1 MGVPAFF
8 RWLTR
13 KYPSVIVDAVEEKP
27 RDLNGARIPVNT
39 VDPNPNFQVIQQ
51 NVYRIIWCT
60 GVRIFLD
67 ASLFNSKIYL

>member
-27 RDLNGARIPVNT
+27 RDINGVRVPVNT
-39 VDPNPNFQVIQQ
+39 VDPNPNFQVHI
-51 NVYRIIWCT
+51 V
-60 GVRIFLD
+60 
-67 ASLFNSKIYL
+67 